1 MKSVSN
7 GNSENDIKKLLFL
20 YVLDGLIFL
29 AVDLGDN
36 FFDTVGAVT
45 SLSAWCHFVNKFEIS
60 VDSVF

>member
-45 SLSAWCHFVNKFEIS
+45 SLSA
-60 VDSVF
+60 